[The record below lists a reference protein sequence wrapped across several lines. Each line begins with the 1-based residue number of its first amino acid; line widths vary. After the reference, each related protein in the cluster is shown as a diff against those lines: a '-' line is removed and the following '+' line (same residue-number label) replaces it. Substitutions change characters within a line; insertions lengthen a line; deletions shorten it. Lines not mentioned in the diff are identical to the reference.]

1 MGKAK
6 DESKKREETT
16 TKEKGHLNL
25 GEKRVIYYFLS
36 PPYISFETNP
46 QNLPTTTVKY
56 YSIQKMQASFELYHY
71 YYITCEQLKA
81 L

>member
-1 MGKAK
+1 MNVLEKLMGKAK

-36 PPYISFETNP
+36 PYISFETNP

-56 YSIQKMQASFELYHY
+56 YIY
-71 YYITCEQLKA
+71 
-81 L
+81 

>member
-1 MGKAK
+1 MNVLEKLMGKAK

-16 TKEKGHLNL
+16 TTTKGKGHLNL

-56 YSIQKMQASFELYHY
+56 
-71 YYITCEQLKA
+71 
-81 L
+81 